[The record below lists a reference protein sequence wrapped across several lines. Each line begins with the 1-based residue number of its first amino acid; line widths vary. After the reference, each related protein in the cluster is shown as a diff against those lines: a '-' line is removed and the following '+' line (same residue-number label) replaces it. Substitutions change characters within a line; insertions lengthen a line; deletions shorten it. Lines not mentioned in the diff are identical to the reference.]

1 MTGGRMDDQE
11 IRNRL
16 VEKLLRSRT
25 TGSNK
30 QSVDTV
36 VSKYLPSHE
45 EGRGKQLLEEMTTD
59 PTAPVEPYG
68 GGHRENVRLT
78 SLEDAVDY
86 LERNDGNVP
95 FGFGD

>member
-1 MTGGRMDDQE
+1 MEDQE
-11 IRNRL
+11 IRNRI

-25 TGSNK
+25 TGSKK

-45 EGRGKQLLEEMTTD
+45 EGRGKRLLAEMTTD
-59 PTAPVEPYG
+59 PDAPIESYG

-78 SLEDAVDY
+78 SVEDTVAY
-86 LERNDGNVP
+86 LRDNDGNVP
-95 FGFGD
+95 FGFGDS